1 MDRRKFLVGGGGVLA
16 ATGASLSEA
25 PSVIAQPRFQWRM
38 AASWAPAT
46 EVLWAGSQRFATIV
60 DELTGGRLKIE
71 VFAGG
76 ELVPSFGVFDACS
89 QGTIEMFNSSAVY
102 WGAKDPATQWFSSVP
117 FGLNAQGKQSWFHAG
132 DGLRLWEETYAP
144 FGLVPRPGGSTGV
157 QMGGW
162 FRKKIDR
169 LADLKGLKLRMPGLG
184 GRVLAKAG
192 ATPMVL
198 PLTQALQALE
208 QGTIDG
214 AELVGP
220 HDDLIA
226 GFYRGARYY
235 YYPGWHDAGGGMEF
249 TFNRKAYESL
259 PVDLRRA
266 LDYTALA
273 VGGVILAEYEAK
285 NALALRRLRTE
296 FKGRVEVLPFPAE
309 VMKALKKL
317 AAEVLREESEKSPMA
332 RKVYASYTKFQE
344 LLQDWGRISEGAYH
358 NLVAG

>member
-1 MDRRKFLVGGGGVLA
+1 A
-16 ATGASLSEA
+16 LSW
-25 PSVIAQPRFQWRM
+25 S
-38 AASWAPAT
+38 PAN
-46 EVLWAGSQRFATIV
+46 EVLSAGSQRFATMV

-71 VFAGG
+71 VFAAG
-76 ELVPSFGVFDACS
+76 ELVPPFGVFDACS
-89 QGTIEMFNSSAVY
+89 QGTIEAFNSSAVY
-102 WGAKDPATQWFSSVP
+102 WAAKDPATQWFAGVP
-117 FGLNAQGKQSWFHAG
+117 FGLNAQGIQTWYHAG

-144 FGLVPRPGGSTGV
+144 FGLVPRRGGSTGV

-192 ATPMVL
+192 ATPMLL
-198 PLTQALQALE
+198 PLSQALQALE

-214 AELVGP
+214 AEFVGP
-220 HDDLIA
+220 HDDLTA

-296 FKGRVEVLPFPAE
+296 FKARVEVLPFPAE